1 MVHTISMCSELL
13 LVLINNI
20 LDIFKL
26 EEKQVFLEKLEISP
40 LECAEKSIDIVTV
53 PANDKQID
61 VVLDFDEDV
70 PQLII
75 GDSYLKKTLKLPLFL
90 DSAHASFAANFYQS
104 FGQCCEIHSRGR
116 RNHRA
121 RIS

>member
-26 EEKQVFLEKLEISP
+26 EEKQVVLEKLEISP

-53 PANDKQID
+53 PANDKRID

-70 PQLII
+70 PQLIT
-75 GDSYLKKTLKLPLFL
+75 GDSYLLPLFL
-90 DSAHASFAANFYQS
+90 IALSTFIRFSPHFLLY
-104 FGQCCEIHSRGR
+104 R
-116 RNHRA
+116 
-121 RIS
+121 